1 MNRLESDRAGLG
13 CSQAGVEVLGLLP
26 VVASRAGIVAGADRC
41 GEAGVGAGLLVSVV
55 DLDSQIE
62 GGRVL
67 AAGVGEPAADQGEL
81 AQPVA
86 GIRLA
91 GQVAQL
97 GREPPAR
104 PGRRDGLSLRRS
116 RDQIPG

>member
-1 MNRLESDRAGLG
+1 
-13 CSQAGVEVLGLLP
+13 
-26 VVASRAGIVAGADRC
+26 
-41 GEAGVGAGLLVSVV
+41 V

-97 GREPPAR
+97 AVELTSAVAG
-104 PGRRDGLSLRRS
+104 SWS
-116 RDQIPG
+116 MTTNH